1 MENIIEQLALE
12 LGLKKNQVKNAVELI
27 DNGNTIPF
35 IARYRKEVTGNLD
48 DEKLRNL
55 DDRLKYLRNLE
66 NRKEEIIRLIDEQG
80 KLTKDLELKINNSTI
95 LTELEDIYRPF
106 KPKKR
111 TRATQAKE
119 KGLEPLAKIILKQ
132 NIKDENIEKI
142 ASEYI
147 NIEKGVLNFKDAID
161 GACDIIAEDI
171 SDNSEYRKMIRKIS
185 YVTGKLFSLAA
196 NEDEK
201 STYDM
206 YYNFSENINKM
217 PSHRTL
223 AINRGEKEGF
233 LKVKLEVNE
242 EEIFE
247 YLEKQIIKKESIFTD
262 ILKETIKEAYKRLIK
277 PSIEREIR
285 SEKFE
290 EASEQA
296 IKVFGVNVKNLL
308 MAAPLKDMVIMGFD
322 PAYRTGCKIAIIDVT
337 GKLLDYTTIYPTMP
351 QNDITGATKTLLELI
366 EKHNV
371 DMIAIGNGTAS
382 RESEKFVAD
391 VIKKAKRKVYY
402 TIVSEA
408 GASVYSASKLAT
420 KEYPDINVSIRGA
433 ISIARRLQDPMAE
446 LVKIDP
452 KSIGVGQYQHDV
464 NQKRLDESLTGVV
477 EDAVN
482 KVGVDLNTA
491 TPSLLSYVSG
501 VNLKLSENIVKY
513 REENGKFTSRK
524 ELLKVP
530 KLGKAAFVQCAGF
543 LKVPESNNIL
553 DNTMVHPESYD
564 ITEKLLE
571 SLGYNVK
578 EITKEDLEDLKV
590 KLENIDVEKIAEK
603 LDVGLP
609 TIIDIISE
617 LKKPGRDPRDEM
629 PKPIL
634 KSDVLKIED
643 LEVGMVL
650 TGTVR
655 NVIDFG
661 AFVDIGIK
669 NDGLVHISNL
679 SDKYTRNPM
688 EEVSVGDIVKVKVI
702 GIDLEKG
709 KVSLSMKDVN

>member
-55 DDRLKYLRNLE
+55 DDRLKYLRSLE

-80 KLTKDLELKINNSTI
+80 NLTEDLELKINNSTI

-132 NIKDENIEKI
+132 NIKDDNIEKI

-564 ITEKLLE
+564 ITKKLLE

-578 EITKEDLEDLKV
+578 KITKEDLEDLKV

-679 SDKYTRNPM
+679 SDKYVRNPM

>member
-80 KLTKDLELKINNSTI
+80 NLTKELESKINSSTI

-679 SDKYTRNPM
+679 SDKYVRNPM

>member
-391 VIKKAKRKVYY
+391 IIKKAKRKVYY

-679 SDKYTRNPM
+679 SDKYVRNPM

>member
-132 NIKDENIEKI
+132 NIKDDNIEKI

-482 KVGVDLNTA
+482 KVGVDVNTA

-513 REENGKFTSRK
+513 REENGKFASRK

-679 SDKYTRNPM
+679 SDKYVRNPM

>member
-132 NIKDENIEKI
+132 NIKDDNIEKI

-650 TGTVR
+650 AGTVR

-679 SDKYTRNPM
+679 SDKYVRNPM

>member
-1 MENIIEQLALE
+1 MEKIIEQLSLE
-12 LGLKKNQVKNAVELI
+12 LGVKKNQIKNTIELI
-27 DNGNTIPF
+27 DLGNTIPF
-35 IARYRKEVTGNLD
+35 IARYRKEATGNLD

-55 DDRLKYLRNLE
+55 DDRLRYLRNLE
-66 NRKEEIIRLIDEQG
+66 ARKIEIKQLISEQG
-80 KLTKDLELKINNSTI
+80 NLTQEIENNIDKSTI
-95 LTELEDIYRPF
+95 LTEIEDIYRPF

-111 TRATQAKE
+111 TRATIAKE
-119 KGLEPLAKIILKQ
+119 KGLEHLAEIILKQ
-132 NIKDENIEKI
+132 NIKDGNIYDI
-142 ASEYI
+142 AQEYVD
-147 NIEKGVLNFKDAID
+147 IEKGISNSNEAIC
-161 GACDIIAEDI
+161 GACDIIAEII
-171 SDNSEYRKMIRKIS
+171 SDNSEYRKYIRKIS
-185 YVTGKLFSLAA
+185 YISGKLFSFAV
-196 NEDEK
+196 NPEEK

-206 YYNFSENINKM
+206 YYNFNEDINKI
-217 PSHRTL
+217 PSHRIL
-223 AINRGEKEGF
+223 AINRGEREG
-233 LKVKLEVNE
+233 LLRIKLEVNE
-242 EEIFE
+242 EEVFE
-247 YLEKQIIKKESIFTD
+247 YLEKHIIKKESIFTE
-262 ILKETIKEAYKRLIK
+262 IIKETIKEAYKRLIK

-285 SEKFE
+285 SDKFE

-308 MAAPLKDMVIMGFD
+308 MAAPLKDMVVMGFD

-351 QNDITGATKTLLELI
+351 QNDIKGATKVLLELI
-366 EKHNV
+366 SKYSV

-382 RESEKFVAD
+382 RESEKFVSD
-391 VIKKAKRKVYY
+391 VIKKAERKVYY

-433 ISIARRLQDPMAE
+433 ISIARRLQDPLAE
-446 LVKIDP
+446 LVKINP

-482 KVGVDLNTA
+482 KVGVDVNTA

-501 VNLKLSENIVKY
+501 INSSISENIVKY
-513 REENGKFTSRK
+513 REENGKFNSRK

-530 KLGKAAFVQCAGF
+530 KLGKASFIQCAGF
-543 LKVPESNNIL
+543 LKVPESKNIL

-564 ITEKLLE
+564 ITEKLLKK
-571 SLGYNVK
+571 LGY
-578 EITKEDLEDLKV
+578 DLKKV
-590 KLENIDVEKIAEK
+590 SKKDMNDLKNKLDNIDINKISVE

-609 TIIDIISE
+609 TILDIITE

-643 LEVGMVL
+643 LSIGMVL

-679 SDKYTRNPM
+679 SDKYVRNPM
-688 EEVSVGDIVKVKVI
+688 EEVSVGDIVNVKVI
-702 GIDLEKG
+702 GIDIERG
-709 KVSLSMKDVN
+709 KVNLSMKDIN

>member
-391 VIKKAKRKVYY
+391 IIKKAKRKVYY

-571 SLGYNVK
+571 SLGYNVN
-578 EITKEDLEDLKV
+578 EITKEDLDNLKV

-679 SDKYTRNPM
+679 SDKYVRNPM

>member
-132 NIKDENIEKI
+132 NIKDDNIEKI

-578 EITKEDLEDLKV
+578 KITKEDLEDLKV

-629 PKPIL
+629 PKTIL

-643 LEVGMVL
+643 LEIGMVL

-679 SDKYTRNPM
+679 SDKYVRNPM

>member
-119 KGLEPLAKIILKQ
+119 KGLEPLTKIILKQ

-247 YLEKQIIKKESIFTD
+247 YLEKQVIKKESIFTD

-501 VNLKLSENIVKY
+501 VNPKLSENIVKY

-679 SDKYTRNPM
+679 SDKYVRNPM

>member
-491 TPSLLSYVSG
+491 TPSLLSYISG

-543 LKVPESNNIL
+543 LKVSESNNIL

-679 SDKYTRNPM
+679 SDKYVRNPM

>member
-513 REENGKFTSRK
+513 REENDKFTSRK

-578 EITKEDLEDLKV
+578 KITKEDLEDLKV

-679 SDKYTRNPM
+679 SDKYVRNPM

>member
-80 KLTKDLELKINNSTI
+80 NLTKELESKINSSTI

-132 NIKDENIEKI
+132 NIKDDNIEKI

-391 VIKKAKRKVYY
+391 IIKKAKRKVYY

-578 EITKEDLEDLKV
+578 KITKEDLEDLKV

-679 SDKYTRNPM
+679 SDKYVRNPM

>member
-80 KLTKDLELKINNSTI
+80 NLTKELESKINSSTI

-132 NIKDENIEKI
+132 NIKDDNIEKI

-391 VIKKAKRKVYY
+391 IIKKAKRKVYY

-543 LKVPESNNIL
+543 LKVPESKNIL

-679 SDKYTRNPM
+679 SDKYVRNPM

>member
-132 NIKDENIEKI
+132 NIKDDNIEKI

-513 REENGKFTSRK
+513 REENGKFASRK

-578 EITKEDLEDLKV
+578 KITKEDLEDLKV

-643 LEVGMVL
+643 LEIGMVL

-679 SDKYTRNPM
+679 SDKYVRNPM

>member
-35 IARYRKEVTGNLD
+35 IARYRKEVTGSLD

-132 NIKDENIEKI
+132 NIKDDNIEKI

-679 SDKYTRNPM
+679 SDKYVRNPM

>member
-132 NIKDENIEKI
+132 NIKDDNIEKI

-543 LKVPESNNIL
+543 LKVPESKNIL

-578 EITKEDLEDLKV
+578 KITKEDLEDLKV

-643 LEVGMVL
+643 LEIGMVL

-679 SDKYTRNPM
+679 SDKYVRNPM

>member
-80 KLTKDLELKINNSTI
+80 NLTKELESKINSSTI

-132 NIKDENIEKI
+132 NIKDDNIEKI

-391 VIKKAKRKVYY
+391 IIKKAKRKVYY

-513 REENGKFTSRK
+513 REENGKFASRK

-679 SDKYTRNPM
+679 SDKYVRNPM

>member
-513 REENGKFTSRK
+513 REENGKFASRK

-679 SDKYTRNPM
+679 SDKYVRNPM

>member
-464 NQKRLDESLTGVV
+464 NQKRSDESLTGVV

-571 SLGYNVK
+571 SLGYNVN
-578 EITKEDLEDLKV
+578 EITKEDLDNLKV

-643 LEVGMVL
+643 LEIGMVL

-679 SDKYTRNPM
+679 SDKYVRNPM

>member
-80 KLTKDLELKINNSTI
+80 NLTKELESKINSSTI

-578 EITKEDLEDLKV
+578 KITKEDLEDLKV

-679 SDKYTRNPM
+679 SDKYVRNPM

>member
-132 NIKDENIEKI
+132 NIKDDNIEKI

-571 SLGYNVK
+571 SLGYNVN
-578 EITKEDLEDLKV
+578 EITKEDLDNLKV

-679 SDKYTRNPM
+679 SDKYVRNPM

>member
-55 DDRLKYLRNLE
+55 DDRLKYLRSLE

-80 KLTKDLELKINNSTI
+80 NLTEDLELKINNSTI

-679 SDKYTRNPM
+679 SDKYVRNPM

>member
-55 DDRLKYLRNLE
+55 DDRLKYLRSLE

-80 KLTKDLELKINNSTI
+80 NLTEDLELKINNSTI

-119 KGLEPLAKIILKQ
+119 KGVEPLAKIILKQ
-132 NIKDENIEKI
+132 NIKDDNIEKI

-578 EITKEDLEDLKV
+578 KITKEDLEDLKV

-643 LEVGMVL
+643 LEIGMVL

-679 SDKYTRNPM
+679 SDKYVRNPM

>member
-391 VIKKAKRKVYY
+391 IIKKAKRKVYY

-543 LKVPESNNIL
+543 LKVPESKNIL

-564 ITEKLLE
+564 ITKKLLE

-679 SDKYTRNPM
+679 SDKYVRNPM

>member
-12 LGLKKNQVKNAVELI
+12 LGLKKNQVKDAVELI

-80 KLTKDLELKINNSTI
+80 NLTKELESKINSSTI

-132 NIKDENIEKI
+132 NIKDDNIEKI

-391 VIKKAKRKVYY
+391 IIKKAKRKVYY

-578 EITKEDLEDLKV
+578 KITKEDLEDLKV

-679 SDKYTRNPM
+679 SDKYVRNPM

>member
-80 KLTKDLELKINNSTI
+80 KLTKYLELKINNSTI

-132 NIKDENIEKI
+132 NIKDDNIEKI

-578 EITKEDLEDLKV
+578 KITKEDLEDLKV

-679 SDKYTRNPM
+679 SDKYVRNPM

>member
-420 KEYPDINVSIRGA
+420 EEYPDINVSIRGA

-571 SLGYNVK
+571 SLGYNVN
-578 EITKEDLEDLKV
+578 EITKEDLDNLKV

-643 LEVGMVL
+643 LEIGMVL

-679 SDKYTRNPM
+679 SDKYVRNPM

>member
-132 NIKDENIEKI
+132 NIKDDNIEKI

-491 TPSLLSYVSG
+491 TPSLLSYISG

-543 LKVPESNNIL
+543 LKVSESNNIL

-679 SDKYTRNPM
+679 SDKYVRNPM

>member
-80 KLTKDLELKINNSTI
+80 NLTKELESKINSSTI

-132 NIKDENIEKI
+132 NIKDDNIEKI

-391 VIKKAKRKVYY
+391 IIKKAKRKVYY

-679 SDKYTRNPM
+679 SDKYVRNPM

>member
-132 NIKDENIEKI
+132 NIKDNNIEKI

-501 VNLKLSENIVKY
+501 VNPKLSENIVKY

-679 SDKYTRNPM
+679 SDKYVRNPM